1 MNTERSNELMNKSN
15 EIFEKCS
22 QRVSAILKDTNWKV
36 ECVDSTYK
44 GANISISL
52 DGERN
57 TMLALVWQA
66 QTERREEYF
75 TTSIRAT
82 GSLRPFYGTS
92 LATEANF
99 YMEAGR
105 LLSNIEAIIKIKEA
119 AKDFVNELNALEEEY
134 PELLNEEDED

>member
-36 ECVDSTYK
+36 VCVDPTYK
-44 GANISISL
+44 GANISIYL

-57 TMLALVWQA
+57 TMLALVWKA
-66 QTERREEYF
+66 PTERSEEYF
-75 TTSIRAT
+75 TIRGT
-82 GSLRPFYGTS
+82 ETRPCYVTN

-105 LLSNIEAIIKIKEA
+105 LLSNIEAIKKIKEA

>member
-36 ECVDSTYK
+36 ECVDPTYK

-52 DGERN
+52 DGERD
-57 TMLALVWQA
+57 TMLALVWKA
-66 QTERREEYF
+66 QTERSEEYF
-75 TTSIRAT
+75 TIRGT
-82 GSLRPFYGTS
+82 ETRPFYGTN
-92 LATEANF
+92 LATEVNF
-99 YMEAGR
+99 NMEAGR
-105 LLSNIEAIIKIKEA
+105 LLSNIEAIKKIKEA

>member
-36 ECVDSTYK
+36 ECVDPTYK

-52 DGERN
+52 DGERD
-57 TMLALVWQA
+57 TMLALVWKA
-66 QTERREEYF
+66 PTERSEEYF
-75 TTSIRAT
+75 TIRGT
-82 GSLRPFYGTS
+82 ETIRPFYGTS
-92 LATEANF
+92 RATEANF

-105 LLSNIEAIIKIKEA
+105 LLSNIEAIKKIKEA

>member
-1 MNTERSNELMNKSN
+1 MNTERNNEFMNKSN
-15 EIFEKCS
+15 EIIEKCS

-36 ECVDSTYK
+36 ECVDPTYK
-44 GANISISL
+44 GANISIYL
-52 DGERN
+52 DGERD
-57 TMLALVWQA
+57 TMLALVWKA
-66 QTERREEYF
+66 QTGRSEEYF
-75 TTSIRAT
+75 TIRGTGSIR
-82 GSLRPFYGTS
+82 PFSS
-92 LATEANF
+92 LAANF